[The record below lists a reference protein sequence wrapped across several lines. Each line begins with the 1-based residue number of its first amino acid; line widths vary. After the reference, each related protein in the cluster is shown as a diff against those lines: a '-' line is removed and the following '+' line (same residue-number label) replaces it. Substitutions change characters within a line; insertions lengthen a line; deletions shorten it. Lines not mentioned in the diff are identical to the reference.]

1 MLLETNAVRIKFK
14 RLHRQEKIFPGSIKS
29 YCNKGKMLTLI
40 VKGIYHLVK
49 EYQPANP
56 C

>member
-1 MLLETNAVRIKFK
+1 MLLETNAVTIKFK
-14 RLHRQEKIFPGSIKS
+14 STAQAKENISWINQGLV
-29 YCNKGKMLTLI
+29 NKGKMLPLT